1 MISVAKPSAGGR
13 SSLRG
18 RFPVY
23 RVWQLDFYQLDK
35 ETLDL
40 IRYCVTV

>member
-23 RVWQLDFYQLDK
+23 RVWQFEFYQLDEK
-35 ETLDL
+35 HDL
-40 IRYCVTV
+40 IRYCVIA